1 MMEQWKRNVY
11 ICTLAAFI
19 TSAGMSQLAPMLPL
33 YIQSLGVDEPG
44 QVARWAGIVFAMNFV
59 TLAIF
64 SPIWGRLSDRY
75 GRKIMCLRAVVWLGV
90 INFGMG
96 MAQQVWHLVVLRLMQ
111 GALSGFLA
119 TAMPLVSSES
129 PKERAGWALGLF
141 FTGQISGSLIG
152 PLLGGWLA
160 ETVGFRNT
168 YFVVGVM
175 CLFSSLAI
183 LGIHETRK
191 PVNENVVSYSNR
203 EAFRSLARPSLLY
216 GIFLTTFTFQFSL
229 MCVQPILTVYI
240 AGLVPESDHIALIS
254 GAVFSSAGFAS
265 ALFGSR
271 LGALSDRIGAQKVL
285 FCSLLV
291 ACLVSV
297 PQAFVTA
304 PWQLGF
310 LRFIHGIAVAGLMP
324 SVNHLIKEASPPEFL
339 GRMYGFN
346 QSFQFVGMSSGAIF
360 GGYIAEHFG
369 ISVLFFIAAAMLMT
383 SAGVCYKVIGPVQG
397 KGV

>member
-1 MMEQWKRNVY
+1 MEQWKRNVY

-33 YIQSLGVDEPG
+33 YIRSLGVEDPG
-44 QVARWAGIVFAMNFV
+44 EVARWAGIVFAMNFV
-59 TLAIF
+59 TLAVF

-75 GRKIMCLRAVVWLGV
+75 GRKLMCLRAVIWLGI

-96 MAQQVWHLVVLRLMQ
+96 MAQQVWHLVVLRLLQ

-129 PKERAGWALGLF
+129 PTKHAGWALGLF

-152 PLLGGWLA
+152 PLLGGWLS
-160 ETVGFRNT
+160 ETVGFRHT
-168 YFVVGVM
+168 YFIVGSM
-175 CLFSSLAI
+175 CLLSSLAL
-183 LGIHETRK
+183 LGIHETYK
-191 PVNENVVSYSNR
+191 PSSAASAKLSNR
-203 EAFRSLARPSLLY
+203 DVFSSLTRPSLLF

-240 AGLVPESDHIALIS
+240 AGLVPDSEHIALIS

-285 FCSLLV
+285 FCSLLT

-304 PWQLGF
+304 PWQLGI

-324 SVNHLIKEASPPEFL
+324 SVNHLIKQAVPPAFL

-346 QSFQFVGMSSGAIF
+346 QSFQFIGMSSGAVF
-360 GGYIAEHFG
+360 GGYVAEGFG
-369 ISVLFFIAAAMLMT
+369 IPVLFFLAAAMLLA
-383 SAGVCYKVIGPVQG
+383 SAGVCYNVIGT
-397 KGV
+397 K

>member
-1 MMEQWKRNVY
+1 MEQWKRNVY

-129 PKERAGWALGLF
+129 PKKRAGWALGLF

>member
-1 MMEQWKRNVY
+1 MEQWKRNVY

-129 PKERAGWALGLF
+129 PKKRAGWALGLF

-240 AGLVPESDHIALIS
+240 AGLVPEPDHIALIS

-383 SAGVCYKVIGPVQG
+383 SAGVCYKVIGPIQG
-397 KGV
+397 KDI

>member
-129 PKERAGWALGLF
+129 PKKRAGWALGLF

>member
-1 MMEQWKRNVY
+1 MEQWKRNVY

-33 YIQSLGVDEPG
+33 YIRSLGVEDPG

-75 GRKIMCLRAVVWLGV
+75 GRKLMCLRAVIWLGV

-96 MAQQVWHLVVLRLMQ
+96 MAQHVWHLVVLRLLQ

-129 PKERAGWALGLF
+129 PSYRAGWSLGLF
-141 FTGQISGSLIG
+141 FTGQISGTLIG

-168 YFVVGVM
+168 YFIVGTM
-175 CLFSSLAI
+175 CLVSSLAL
-183 LGIHETRK
+183 LGIHETRR
-191 PVNENVVSYSNR
+191 PVDRKVVSFSNR
-203 EAFRSLARPSLLY
+203 QAFLSLPRPSLLY

-229 MCVQPILTVYI
+229 MCIQPILTVYI
-240 AGLVPESDHIALIS
+240 AALVPESDHIALIS

-285 FCSLLV
+285 FCSLLT
-291 ACLVSV
+291 ACVVSV

-304 PWQLGF
+304 PWQLGM
-310 LRFIHGIAVAGLMP
+310 LRFIHGVAVAGLMP
-324 SVNHLIKEASPPEFL
+324 SVNYLIKQASPPEFL

-346 QSFQFVGMSSGAIF
+346 QSFQFIGMSSGAIF
-360 GGYIAEHFG
+360 GGYIAENFG
-369 ISVLFFIAAAMLMT
+369 IYILFFIAAAMLLA
-383 SAGVCYKVIGPVQG
+383 SACVCYRVIGPDTG
-397 KGV
+397 RSGG

>member
-1 MMEQWKRNVY
+1 MEQWKRNVY

-44 QVARWAGIVFAMNFV
+44 QIARWAGIVFAMNFV

-129 PKERAGWALGLF
+129 PKKRAGWALGLF

>member
-1 MMEQWKRNVY
+1 MEQWKRNVY

-44 QVARWAGIVFAMNFV
+44 QIARWAGIVFAMNFV

-129 PKERAGWALGLF
+129 PKKRAGWALGLF

-240 AGLVPESDHIALIS
+240 AGLVPEPDHIALIS

-383 SAGVCYKVIGPVQG
+383 SAGVCYKVIGPIQG
-397 KGV
+397 KDI

>member
-1 MMEQWKRNVY
+1 MEQWKRNVY

-129 PKERAGWALGLF
+129 PKKRAGWALGLF

-383 SAGVCYKVIGPVQG
+383 SAGVCYKVIGPIQG
-397 KGV
+397 KDI

>member
-175 CLFSSLAI
+175 CFFSSLAI

-240 AGLVPESDHIALIS
+240 AGLVPEPDHIALIS

-383 SAGVCYKVIGPVQG
+383 SAGVCYKVIGPIQG
-397 KGV
+397 KDI

>member
-75 GRKIMCLRAVVWLGV
+75 GRRIMCLRAVVWLGV

-129 PKERAGWALGLF
+129 PKKRAGWALGLF

-383 SAGVCYKVIGPVQG
+383 SAGVCYKVIGPIQG
-397 KGV
+397 KDI

>member
-1 MMEQWKRNVY
+1 
-11 ICTLAAFI
+11 
-19 TSAGMSQLAPMLPL
+19 MLPM
-33 YIQSLGVDEPG
+33 
-44 QVARWAGIVFAMNFV
+44 F
-59 TLAIF
+59 
-64 SPIWGRLSDRY
+64 
-75 GRKIMCLRAVVWLGV
+75 
-90 INFGMG
+90 
-96 MAQQVWHLVVLRLMQ
+96 VVLMP
-111 GALSGFLA
+111 ASSYCFAYLSN
-119 TAMPLVSSES
+119 
-129 PKERAGWALGLF
+129 
-141 FTGQISGSLIG
+141 ISLNI
-152 PLLGGWLA
+152 P
-160 ETVGFRNT
+160 
-168 YFVVGVM
+168 
-175 CLFSSLAI
+175 
-183 LGIHETRK
+183 
-191 PVNENVVSYSNR
+191 SYS
-203 EAFRSLARPSLLY
+203 RSSGTVILSVLARPSLLY

>member
-1 MMEQWKRNVY
+1 MEQWKRNVY

-19 TSAGMSQLAPMLPL
+19 TSVGMSQLAPMLPL
-33 YIQSLGVDEPG
+33 YIQSLGVTDHGE
-44 QVARWAGIVFAMNFV
+44 VARWAGIIFAMNFV
-59 TLAIF
+59 TLAVF

-75 GRKIMCLRAVVWLGV
+75 GRKIMCLRAVIWLAV

-96 MAQQVWHLVVLRLMQ
+96 MAQHVYHLVILRLLQ

-119 TAMPLVSSES
+119 TAIPLVSSES
-129 PKERAGWALGLF
+129 PKERAGWSLGVF
-141 FTGQISGSLIG
+141 YTGQISGALIG

-168 YFVVGVM
+168 YFVVAAF
-175 CLFSSLAI
+175 CLLSSFAI

-191 PVNENVVSYSNR
+191 ASDTEAVKVSNR
-203 EAFRSLARPSLLY
+203 DAFASLSRPSALY
-216 GIFLTTFTFQFSL
+216 GVFVTTFTFQFSL
-229 MCVQPILTVYI
+229 MCIQPILTVYI

-271 LGALSDRIGAQKVL
+271 LGSLSDRIGAQKVL
-285 FCSLLV
+285 FCSLLTACAV
-291 ACLVSV
+291 AA

-304 PWQLGF
+304 PWQLGI

-324 SVNHLIKEASPPEFL
+324 SVNHLIKEFVPQEFL
-339 GRMYGFN
+339 GRMYGIN
-346 QSFQFVGMSSGAIF
+346 QSFQFIGMSSGAIF
-360 GGYIAEHFG
+360 GGFIAEHFG
-369 ISVLFFIAAAMLMT
+369 IPSLFFVAAAMLLA
-383 SAGVCYKVIGPVQG
+383 SAGLCYKVIGTG
-397 KGV
+397 TLMR

>member
-1 MMEQWKRNVY
+1 MEQWKRNVY

-191 PVNENVVSYSNR
+191 PVNDNVVSYSNR

-216 GIFLTTFTFQFSL
+216 GIFLTT
-229 MCVQPILTVYI
+229 
-240 AGLVPESDHIALIS
+240 
-254 GAVFSSAGFAS
+254 
-265 ALFGSR
+265 
-271 LGALSDRIGAQKVL
+271 
-285 FCSLLV
+285 
-291 ACLVSV
+291 
-297 PQAFVTA
+297 
-304 PWQLGF
+304 
-310 LRFIHGIAVAGLMP
+310 
-324 SVNHLIKEASPPEFL
+324 
-339 GRMYGFN
+339 
-346 QSFQFVGMSSGAIF
+346 
-360 GGYIAEHFG
+360 
-369 ISVLFFIAAAMLMT
+369 
-383 SAGVCYKVIGPVQG
+383 
-397 KGV
+397 